1 MIELKCIN
9 EAMAGKCLHGVR
21 FERKVLHIHGVEA
34 TGVFPVFDGIKVE
47 LADDVDT
54 LYHQLGNTD
63 PAFYNGTMKE
73 ATKVLKDVLRRKPT
87 LRKQFSL
94 RNNWRI
100 LNWRRGRSLIKCGI
114 TTRS

>member
-9 EAMAGKCLHGVR
+9 EAMAGKSLHGVP

-54 LYHQLGNTD
+54 YWVD
-63 PAFYNGTMKE
+63 
-73 ATKVLKDVLRRKPT
+73 
-87 LRKQFSL
+87 
-94 RNNWRI
+94 
-100 LNWRRGRSLIKCGI
+100 
-114 TTRS
+114 